1 MKDFIKNISRYG
13 DMVAIPLFALLV
25 YYFYSIENKSTI
37 EYVLYAFSISGV
49 ILDTLYTYQFMHKQQ

>member
-49 ILDTLYTYQFMHKQQ
+49 ILDSLYTYQFMRKQQ

>member
-13 DMVAIPLFALLV
+13 DMVAIPLFALLS
-25 YYFYSIENKSTI
+25 YYFYTIENKTNL

-49 ILDTLYTYQFMHKQQ
+49 ILDTLYTYQFLNKQQ

>member
-1 MKDFIKNISRYG
+1 MKDFKNISRYG
-13 DMVAIPLFALLV
+13 DMVAIPLFALLA
-25 YYFYSIENKSTI
+25 YYFYTIENKSTI